1 MVLSF
6 LHTTIMNPSSLPSY
20 SSHRCPGW
28 KTESV
33 DDKYFC
39 CSPACLLG
47 SLWIIV
53 HPSVFLKQ
61 TLQPFRAQLLFYKSV
76 WICLSHRLEAVLL
89 GVQSL
94 QVFCPTGWLMA
105 VNQVYMCPETHIYN
119 NIDGEKREP
128 VGFWHQGTRNVALIG
143 ETDFISV
150 QSGNQQFCHSGFI
163 ISPLF
168 M

>member
-53 HPSVFLKQ
+53 HPSVFSETDPLERSSCSRSQCEFVCLTGLK
-61 TLQPFRAQLLFYKSV
+61 
-76 WICLSHRLEAVLL
+76 LSFWVSKACR
-89 GVQSL
+89 
-94 QVFCPTGWLMA
+94 WLMA

-128 VGFWHQGTRNVALIG
+128 VGFWHQGTRDVALIG